1 MKKAVQD
8 SEGRIET
15 KVIDLTSEKTDAM
28 EIADE
33 SARGGSIIQGVVASP
48 GVVEGPATVVTNP
61 KDLSEVTNGTILI
74 YPHMSIEPTAVFAS
88 IKGIVT
94 DQGGLLASA
103 ATIAREHGIPAVVGT
118 SAATELIDD
127 GDTIRVDAIEGR
139 VEILSKSDIS
149 SRQERPL
156 QPAVAV

>member
-1 MKKAVQD
+1 MKEAFQT

-15 KVIDLTSEKTDAM
+15 KVINLTSEKTGAT

-33 SARGGSIIQGVVASP
+33 SANGGSVIQGVVASP
-48 GVVEGPATVVTNP
+48 GVVEGSATVVP
-61 KDLSEVTNGTILI
+61 DPMDLSEVKNNTVLI
-74 YPHMSIEPTAVFAS
+74 YPHMSMELTGVFS
-88 IKGIVT
+88 KIKGIVT
-94 DQGGLLASA
+94 DQGGILASA

-118 SAATELIDD
+118 SAVTELIDD

-139 VEILSKSDIS
+139 VEILSKADIG
-149 SRQERPL
+149 RQERSV